1 MNRPFPW
8 LQPVFLILLLSL
20 LFSCREKPK
29 GPSKERIN
37 EMGLKRGEVITC
49 GPLDKKFGS
58 VAFNTSCSGETD
70 DFNLAMELLHSF
82 EYEEAEKVFARIID
96 KEPDCAMAYWG
107 VAMSNF
113 HPLWTPPSEPELK
126 KGLRAIRIAQ
136 AITKRSKREEAY
148 IDAIAAFYDGWDKV
162 DHYSRCI
169 RFEKAMEKLSTAY
182 PNDKEATIFYALAL
196 NAAADPTDKSLNK
209 QKKAGEMLNALYS
222 AAPDHPGIIHY
233 IIHTYDFPELAEMA
247 LPAARKYATVA
258 PSSAHALHM
267 PSHIFTRL
275 GLWDECIR
283 SNLASVASA
292 RCYAEAAGIK
302 GHWDEELH
310 GMDYLMY
317 AYLQKG
323 EDRLAKG
330 QLDYLNTI
338 IDVYPINFKVAYAFA
353 AIPSRYLLE
362 NKSWREAASLQV
374 HCPDF
379 PWKDFQ
385 WQKAIVHFTRLMG
398 FVHID
403 KIDSAKGELKELN
416 LIYNKLTEQK
426 DAYKA
431 NQVQIQISTSEA
443 WLRWK
448 EGKNDEAL
456 MLMDRAAD
464 AEDKT
469 FKHPVT
475 PCEVIPARELLG
487 DLLLQ
492 MNRPGEALEA
502 YEADLK
508 RHPLRFN
515 GLYGAGSAAERA
527 GDPKKASL
535 YYRQLLGIINPA
547 NAIRPEIAIVK
558 QFLKE
563 QK

>member
-8 LQPVFLILLLSL
+8 LQLVFFIL
-20 LFSCREKPK
+20 LFSCLEKHK
-29 GPSKERIN
+29 SPSKESIN
-37 EMGLKRGEVITC
+37 EMGLKRGAVITC

-58 VAFNTSCSGETD
+58 VAFSTSCSGETE

-82 EYEEAEKVFARIID
+82 EYDEAEKVFARIID

-136 AITKRSKREEAY
+136 TITKRSKREEGY
-148 IDAIAAFYDGWDKV
+148 IDAIAAFYDGWDKT

-182 PNDKEATIFYALAL
+182 PNDREATIFYALAL
-196 NAAADPTDKSLNK
+196 NAAADPADTSLNN
-209 QKKAGEMLNALYS
+209 QKKAGAILNALYS

-292 RCYAEAAGIK
+292 RCYSEAAGIK

-323 EDRLAKG
+323 EDRLAKEL
-330 QLDYLNTI
+330 LDNLNTI
-338 IDVYPINFKVAYAFA
+338 NDVDPVNFKVAYAFA

-362 NKSWREAASLQV
+362 NKSWKEAASLQI
-374 HCPDF
+374 HGSNF

-385 WQKAIVHFTRLMG
+385 WQKAIVHFTRILG
-398 FVHID
+398 FVHMGRID
-403 KIDSAKGELKELN
+403 PAKGELKELN

-426 DAYKA
+426 DSYKA
-431 NQVQIQISTSEA
+431 NQVQIQISASEA

-448 EGKNDEAL
+448 EGKNGEAL

-464 AEDKT
+464 AEDKAL
-469 FKHPVT
+469 KHPVT

-487 DLLLQ
+487 DLLLE
-492 MNRPGEALEA
+492 MNRPAEALEA
-502 YEADLK
+502 YEVDLK
-508 RHPLRFN
+508 RHPNRFN

-535 YYRQLLGIINPA
+535 YYRQLLAIIDPA
-547 NAIRPEIAIVK
+547 DAARPEITIVK
-558 QFLKE
+558 QFLNRPL
-563 QK
+563 